1 MNMIKSLDLSIRL
14 QETQRM
20 EKYIKEHYGDAVS
33 KTEIWKT
40 LKNLNYEKKRTKENY
55 ELKEI

>member
-1 MNMIKSLDLSIRL
+1 MIKSLDLSIRL

-33 KTEIWKT
+33 KTEI
-40 LKNLNYEKKRTKENY
+40 
-55 ELKEI
+55 